1 MYQSEGYIFLY
12 IMFQQSR
19 VGCLSLVSL
28 VCYAQSGPM
37 FQSIHMLEINTVCYE
52 MQRRYFFFL
61 PDLVEAQEYRCYIML
76 GKRFIKW
83 LAMLFHCH
91 SHSLF
96 ISLIEVVIT
105 IRISYN
111 RWVLANNLLHQRFLV
126 DKLMVSLRRF
136 YDCHNYL
143 VNRYGDPCGILKLT

>member
-1 MYQSEGYIFLY
+1 MKCKEYIFL
-12 IMFQQSR
+12 
-19 VGCLSLVSL
+19 
-28 VCYAQSGPM
+28 
-37 FQSIHMLEINTVCYE
+37 
-52 MQRRYFFFL
+52 FL
-61 PDLVEAQEYRCYIML
+61 PDLIEAQENRCYIML

-83 LAMLFHCH
+83 LAILFHCH

-111 RWVLANNLLHQRFLV
+111 RWVLTNNLLHQRFLV

-143 VNRYGDPCGILKLT
+143 VNHYGMATSVSWMTKDIFRLS